1 MRFKAIGIL
10 LSVFLLLSCST
21 FRSVSREQLNLL
33 NIPERFEIVGVPFFP
48 QKSYQC
54 GPAVLS
60 MALVWSGVR
69 VVPDTVAPKVFTPS
83 LKGSLQSA
91 IIGAARRHGRVAYP
105 ISRIDVVLKELVAGH
120 PVIVLQNLGLSWIPR
135 WHYSLAVGYD
145 LTNNLII
152 IHSGKT
158 KRKQLSLDIFERTWA
173 RSNYWGLVVLP
184 PTVQPA
190 TAEEDKYVSSII
202 GLERAQRWEEALTAY
217 ITVLNKWPD
226 NYAAHIG
233 LGNCYYYLGDLNSA
247 EVIFRGITSRF
258 PNKGAAF
265 NNLAQVLLDQGKLDE
280 AFDSIQKA
288 IRVEGPLIE
297 QYQKT
302 FEEIQTKRKM

>member
-1 MRFKAIGIL
+1 M
-10 LSVFLLLSCST
+10 
-21 FRSVSREQLNLL
+21 
-33 NIPERFEIVGVPFFP
+33 
-48 QKSYQC
+48 
-54 GPAVLS
+54 
-60 MALVWSGVR
+60 
-69 VVPDTVAPKVFTPS
+69 
-83 LKGSLQSA
+83 
-91 IIGAARRHGRVAYP
+91 
-105 ISRIDVVLKELVAGH
+105 
-120 PVIVLQNLGLSWIPR
+120 
-135 WHYSLAVGYD
+135 AVGYD